1 MEVLYRYEKFKKYV
15 LIKLYKYELQQMVFI
30 SVFKLCVSDLF
41 G

>member
-15 LIKLYKYELQQMVFI
+15 LIKLYKYELQQMVI